1 MSRGPVDP
9 RLLQLSGPTRRW
21 TAVLAVVTALRTVAL
36 VISGIIVGRT
46 SASVITDGTGLADH
60 WAALGVLAL
69 LVVARTALAWV
80 EQRYSHRAAAQ
91 ATEDLRV
98 RALTVLA
105 HCDPRTVDRAEWRT
119 LLAEGTEGLGPY
131 LTGYLPA
138 LMSTALATPAVLLVV
153 WFLDAGSAIVAVVTL
168 PLIPVF
174 MWLVGTLTAGRTEK
188 KLMTLGVLSDQLLDL
203 VTGLP
208 TLRALGRLSAPVAE
222 VRRLSDRHRRST
234 VEVLCIAFLS
244 SMVLEFLATLSI
256 ALVAVG
262 IGFRL
267 LDGSMTL
274 AAGLTVL
281 IIIPEVYNPVRQVG
295 TRFHDARDG
304 IVAVDRILTLL
315 TARSDGDTTAHPGTT
330 GEAGGR
336 VSEERDAQD
345 GQGAH
350 DAQDGQGLTVTF
362 DHLSATGRDGPR
374 PRDVTGT
381 ARPGQL
387 TVLTG
392 PNGAGKTTALLALL
406 GIATDGVTGTARV
419 TAGPGTGPRLT
430 GTELWDRTSYL
441 PQRPVLDTADAT
453 AVGDT
458 SGLSLGQRQRAAVHA
473 ELDRS
478 RTTGRDLLFL
488 DEPTA
493 HLDTPNART
502 MVEALRRRAAEGAT
516 VLIASHDP
524 LVTAAADHH
533 IEVRP

>member
-1 MSRGPVDP
+1 MSTGPVDP
-9 RLLQLSGPTRRW
+9 RLLRLSTPTRRW
-21 TAVLAVVTALRTVAL
+21 TAVLAAVTALRTVAL
-36 VISGIIVGRT
+36 V
-46 SASVITDGTGLADH
+46 AS
-60 WAALGVLAL
+60 GVLLGHVGAA
-69 LVVARTALAWV
+69 VVTDHTGVPDHRTALIWLGILVPVQAGLAWA
-80 EQRYSHRAAAQ
+80 EKRYSHRAAAR

-98 RALTVLA
+98 RALDALA
-105 HCDPRTVDRAEWRT
+105 HRDPRSVDRAAWRT
-119 LLAEGTEGLGPY
+119 LLTEGVDGLGPY

-138 LMSTALATPAVLLVV
+138 LLSTALATPAILVVV
-153 WFLDAGSAIVAVVTL
+153 WFLDVGSAVIAIVTL

-174 MWLVGTLTAGRTEK
+174 MWLVGTLTAGRTER
-188 KLMTLGVLSDQLLDL
+188 KLATLGVLSDQLLDL

-208 TLRALGRLSAPVAE
+208 TLRALGRLHAPVTE

-234 VEVLCIAFLS
+234 MEVLRIAFLS

-295 TRFHDARDG
+295 ARFHDARDG

-315 TARSDGDTTAHPGTT
+315 GGTQEDAGAAGHT
-330 GEAGGR
+330 GHT
-336 VSEERDAQD
+336 
-345 GQGAH
+345 GASG
-350 DAQDGQGLTVTF
+350 ASGPAVAPVPAANGLTVTF

-381 ARPGQL
+381 AAPGQL

-392 PNGAGKTTALLALL
+392 PNGAGKSTALLALL
-406 GIATDGVTGTARV
+406 GIATDGVSGTAVV
-419 TAGPGTGPRLT
+419 TDSTVDGDPATVLTGPA
-430 GTELWDRTSYL
+430 LWERTSYL
-441 PQRPVLDTADAT
+441 PQRPVLDAVDAT

-458 SGLSLGQRQRAAVHA
+458 SGLSLGQRQRVAVSA
-473 ELDRS
+473 ELDRG
-478 RTTGRDLLFL
+478 RATGRDLVLL

-493 HLDTPNART
+493 HLDTDSARAMLDT
-502 MVEALRRRAAEGAT
+502 LAQRAADGAT
-516 VLIASHDP
+516 VLVSTHDP
-524 LVTAAADHH
+524 VVTAAADHR
-533 IEVRP
+533 IEVRS